1 MPIVDFVVSISGISE
16 LRLAVMIISKLKGS
30 FIILETNPKVNKL
43 KLICV
48 IALIFL
54 ILNFSFKSL
63 GEEIKSSSIKYPV
76 EELQQKA
83 IQNSELIKL
92 LDQAIKVAE
101 SKKWTS
107 LAPNLGMGNNFA
119 SKNSDFRF
127 NINWDLMEVLGG
139 GRIRQGNLEIAKLKL
154 QKYELENKLKI
165 EILEY
170 VLALQQA
177 ERRLISDNAKI
188 DMLKKRLLLI
198 EAEYRRGKGELDSLT
213 KYWEIEMKLRDD
225 KASAEDEITL
235 QKAKLEQLVG
245 AI

>member
-1 MPIVDFVVSISGISE
+1 MI
-16 LRLAVMIISKLKGS
+16 IISKLKGS
-30 FIILETNPKVNKL
+30 FVKLETNPKVNKL

-48 IALIFL
+48 IALIFF
-54 ILNFSFKSL
+54 IINFSFKSL
-63 GEEIKSSSIKYPV
+63 GEENKVGDERGYPV
-76 EELQQKA
+76 EELQQRA

-139 GRIRQGNLEIAKLKL
+139 GKIRQVNLEIAKLKL

-165 EILEY
+165 EVLEF

-177 ERRLISDNAKI
+177 ERRLISDNTKI

-198 EAEYRRGKGELDSLT
+198 EAEYKRGKGELDSLT

-225 KASAEDEITL
+225 KASTEDEITL
-235 QKAKLEQLVG
+235 QKAKLQQLVG
-245 AI
+245 VL

>member
-1 MPIVDFVVSISGISE
+1 MS
-16 LRLAVMIISKLKGS
+16 
-30 FIILETNPKVNKL
+30 
-43 KLICV
+43 
-48 IALIFL
+48 
-54 ILNFSFKSL
+54 
-63 GEEIKSSSIKYPV
+63 EEIKSNISKYPV
-76 EELQQKA
+76 EELQQRA

-139 GRIRQGNLEIAKLKL
+139 GKIRQVNLEIAKLKL

-165 EILEY
+165 EVLEF

-198 EAEYRRGKGELDSLT
+198 EAEYKRGKGELDSLT

-225 KASAEDEITL
+225 KASTEDEITL

-245 AI
+245 IFP

>member
-1 MPIVDFVVSISGISE
+1 M
-16 LRLAVMIISKLKGS
+16 
-30 FIILETNPKVNKL
+30 
-43 KLICV
+43 
-48 IALIFL
+48 
-54 ILNFSFKSL
+54 
-63 GEEIKSSSIKYPV
+63 

-107 LAPNLGMGNNFA
+107 LAPSLGMGNNFV

-139 GRIRQGNLEIAKLKL
+139 GRIRQIDLEIAKLKS

-165 EILEY
+165 EVLEL
-170 VLALQQA
+170 VFALQRA

-198 EAEYRRGKGELDSLT
+198 EASYSRGKGELDSLT

-225 KASAEDEITL
+225 KATAEDEIIL

-245 AI
+245 VL